1 MDKSKLLVYISFMR
15 KLNSELLNAYVV
27 IKGNLGREILAV
39 ESKMSFV
46 KIDRLLKGTRKA
58 TELEMDSLC
67 RATGYPLDE
76 LFPVVEN
83 KKESA

>member
-1 MDKSKLLVYISFMR
+1 MRNLNRPLLS
-15 KLNSELLNAYVV
+15 SYVT

-58 TELEMDSLC
+58 TDLEMESLC
-67 RATGYPLDE
+67 RATGYELDQ
-76 LFPVVEN
+76 LFPLAN
-83 KKESA
+83 TARESA